1 MLTILKGDIQSI
13 MKQLDEGLDDT
24 IETNYYDD
32 NVAKEVLYINKQK
45 LINELSKYIFDVQPN
60 ETVEVELVVDGTH
73 SITIETEEEL
83 SIGSFYD
90 GVYTDYITFDKDA
103 QVYYTFYIEGTE
115 DGWLVD
121 VIEFDY
127 EQI

>member
-1 MLTILKGDIQSI
+1 MLTILKDDIQSI

-32 NVAKEVLYINKQK
+32 NVSKEVLYINKQK
-45 LINELSKYIFDVQPN
+45 LINKLSKYIFDVQPN

>member
-1 MLTILKGDIQSI
+1 MLTILKDDIQSI

-32 NVAKEVLYINKQK
+32 NVSKEVLYINKQK
-45 LINELSKYIFDVQPN
+45 LINKLSKYIFDVQPN

-115 DGWLVD
+115 EGWLVD

>member
-32 NVAKEVLYINKQK
+32 NVTKEVLYINKQK

-60 ETVEVELVVDGTH
+60 KTVEVELVVDGTH